1 MADSVRSMLT
11 AYTTAQWTANC
22 LSHSSSHRSDS
33 QIFVENRDLCL
44 PHLHSTPLSGEY
56 SHNVWYG
63 KTRMVW
69 LPDHEKI
76 FKICLFIS
84 TEYTNVN
91 RGIKST
97 TNEMH
102 SMQQCHWQVTNQQ
115 TDRQSKNR
123 VGWLE
128 FNGTFSTKR
137 QKLKSLDV
145 SRASL
150 SAAAATLPFMP
161 TWPGIQQKIMS

>member
-22 LSHSSSHRSDS
+22 LSHSRSHRSDS

-69 LPDHEKI
+69 LPDHEKNFQDMFI
-76 FKICLFIS
+76 HFDRIHERQSRYKIHDERNAFNAAVSLTS
-84 TEYTNVN
+84 D
-91 RGIKST
+91 
-97 TNEMH
+97 
-102 SMQQCHWQVTNQQ
+102 QP
-115 TDRQSKNR
+115 TDRQTEQEQ
-123 VGWLE
+123 GWLV
-128 FNGTFSTKR
+128 G
-137 QKLKSLDV
+137 V
-145 SRASL
+145 
-150 SAAAATLPFMP
+150 
-161 TWPGIQQKIMS
+161 